1 MQVSYA
7 SDHNQSEIFPHFGGE
22 KDEKMIEEPTQQIN
36 KEVETPTPSVG
47 NPSTLEE
54 IDFAP
59 LLDYFGMDRPLLDE
73 KNDLRYI
80 STWIGKQGQEKG
92 DQMLALKK
100 LEIKLG
106 FPPTGEN
113 RLKRI
118 INYLKIDEQLG
129 DLLKEQEAIRR

>member
-1 MQVSYA
+1 M
-7 SDHNQSEIFPHFGGE
+7 
-22 KDEKMIEEPTQQIN
+22 DEDTQKSNNEEA
-36 KEVETPTPSVG
+36 PTPSVG
-47 NPSTLEE
+47 NPATLEE

-80 STWIGKQGQEKG
+80 YNWVRKQGEEKG

-118 INYLKIDEQLG
+118 VNYLKIDEQLE
-129 DLLKEQEAIRR
+129 DLLKEQEAYVRTR